1 MLSPLRAGVGSGWT
15 TTTPACPVLS
25 VVSTVQPI
33 VGRRP
38 DSQPASQRRGP
49 FSVLPLETSRHL
61 ADSCALHINLQ
72 ATDVTDELA
81 A

>member
-33 VGRRP
+33 VGRQAGGQTARQ
-38 DSQPASQRRGP
+38 SAS
-49 FSVLPLETSRHL
+49 
-61 ADSCALHINLQ
+61 
-72 ATDVTDELA
+72 
-81 A
+81 